1 MRKAIVIFISY
12 KLTLAQCTDVA
23 YVSDK
28 SLEIKTDFPVA
39 LILSSDYFISVF
51 NICE

>member
-1 MRKAIVIFISY
+1 MRKAIVIFILY
-12 KLTLAQCTDVA
+12 KLTLAPCTDVA

-28 SLEIKTDFPVA
+28 SLEIKTDLPVA